1 MGITTHLDELLRL
14 RGVTAKELCQKV
26 GITEA
31 NLSILR
37 SGKAKKNDP
46 PIPADLAPISGCGR
60 KCPRRQQEEESLQ
73 LEPVR
78 FRYSTEQIVPEEA
91 PEEAVTEQ
99 SEEQTQERQGRN
111 RNRRRRRPGKR
122 PEQAQKEEKPQQP
135 KEQAAPVEGEKRPKR
150 RPHYRRR
157 RGKTDKTEE

>member
-46 PIPADLAPISGCGR
+46 PIPEDLAPISGSGKR
-60 KCPRRQQEEESLQ
+60 AKEEENQEEK
-73 LEPVR
+73 R
-78 FRYSTEQIVPEEA
+78 FVLDSIRIKYSEETIAEEIA
-91 PEEAVTEQ
+91 PEEAV
-99 SEEQTQERQGRN
+99 EEEKAAKSGN
-111 RNRRRRRPGKR
+111 NRRRRNRKPGN
-122 PEQAQKEEKPQQP
+122 KPQQ
-135 KEQAAPVEGEKRPKR
+135 EKQFMLNTPTI
-150 RPHYRRR
+150 H
-157 RGKTDKTEE
+157 TET